1 MNLYEKLYNVMCE
14 SEAVE
19 KNMTVGTGRNA
30 YKAVSEAA
38 LLNIVKPLFKKYKLI
53 IFPISG
59 DIAESVTVY
68 NKTDYD
74 GKTAESQRAIT
85 QLKVMYRIVD
95 IESGEHQDVVGF
107 GNGAD
112 PQDKGAGKAFTY
124 SFKNALSKTFML
136 FSGEDTDNTHSEDI
150 YKTGNQTETTQPT
163 TIKAKYETLG
173 WKMADYDKWYKG
185 QKEKFNDKQID
196 AFLTGQLK
204 TKGGA

>member
-1 MNLYEKLYNVMCE
+1 MCE

-74 GKTAESQRAIT
+74 GKSIRTLWA
-85 QLKVMYRIVD
+85 
-95 IESGEHQDVVGF
+95 SGMVR
-107 GNGAD
+107 
-112 PQDKGAGKAFTY
+112 
-124 SFKNALSKTFML
+124 
-136 FSGEDTDNTHSEDI
+136 TH
-150 YKTGNQTETTQPT
+150 
-163 TIKAKYETLG
+163 
-173 WKMADYDKWYKG
+173 
-185 QKEKFNDKQID
+185 
-196 AFLTGQLK
+196 K
-204 TKGGA
+204 TKVQEKHLLTALKMR